1 MKTQAKKVVNLAFVL
16 ILITVTTQSF
26 GQRGRN
32 VNNCCQ
38 NIPNLTEEQE
48 NQIDELRSDHMEKMS
63 ELRQERRATADI
75 DKKRK
80 IRETMLDERETH
92 RTEIHSL
99 LTEEQQAY
107 FDKNNRSMR
116 SYNARNNN
124 NCGNKKAGKGRG
136 NGKGN
141 SRGQRNR

>member
-1 MKTQAKKVVNLAFVL
+1 MKTHVKKAVNLVFVL

-48 NQIDELRSDHMEKMS
+48 NQIDELRSDHMEKMA
-63 ELRQERRATADI
+63 ELRQKRRANTDF

-92 RTEIHSL
+92 RTEIQSL

-107 FDKNNRSMR
+107 FDKNNRNMR
-116 SYNARNNN
+116 NYNARNNN
-124 NCGNKKAGKGRG
+124 NCRNRKAGKGRG
-136 NGKGN
+136 NGRGN
-141 SRGQRNR
+141 SRGQCSW